1 MAKKHIRWRRDS
13 NHVLQGVYILIS
25 KYINFKISIFIFQC
39 LGMRTFFLL
48 GFIFFITAV
57 KAQAFLP
64 GSLYDNSF
72 RSGFRYNG
80 LKDSASNK
88 KWTLSRYSSI
98 STSFVGWKGGY
109 ATVVAAPLGLQLNR
123 SINNN
128 LSAFAGV
135 SVAPAYIN
143 IRQRFM
149 NTDIN
154 KLNQTNPF
162 YRANNLSMYSRAEI
176 GLSYTNDERT
186 FQISGSI
193 GVERNNFP
201 LPVYVPLN
209 NNRNTYTPAL
219 IK

>member
-1 MAKKHIRWRRDS
+1 
-13 NHVLQGVYILIS
+13 
-25 KYINFKISIFIFQC
+25 
-39 LGMRTFFLL
+39 MRTFLFAAFL
-48 GFIFFITAV
+48 FTITAV
-57 KAQAFLP
+57 NAQTFLP

-72 RSGFRYNG
+72 GSGFRSDVG
-80 LKDSASNK
+80 LKDSAVNK
-88 KWTLSRYSSI
+88 KWWVSRYSSI

-109 ATVVAAPLGLQLNR
+109 ATVVAAPIGLQLNR
-123 SINNN
+123 SLNNN
-128 LSAFAGV
+128 VSAFAGV

-143 IRQRFM
+143 FRQRFM

-154 KLNQTNPF
+154 KLNQNNPF
-162 YRANNLSMYSRAEI
+162 YKANNLSLYSRAEV

-201 LPVYVPLN
+201 MPMYSPVY
-209 NNRNTYTPAL
+209 NNRNSYNPAV